1 MGKKSKFTGSKLL
14 GAELRRLR
22 GDRSLAQISA
32 LSRSEPLTERINPV
46 SAPALSQI
54 ETGVSFPSLDTLH
67 SLATLYQTPMQQLLD
82 FVVQERVL
90 ESQDF
95 ELPADYEAVKTEFR
109 TAFEGGRWRQAMALA
124 VRGEELGE
132 TASERVGWR
141 ANRAICLQQFG
152 LRDDAVQMLLGCT
165 SDPDAPEDRLY
176 QLHRSLAE
184 ALASSGHLSAAA
196 AIAGR
201 ALELAPDDLPR
212 HWRWQLLSTH
222 ARLVLMENEARETPD
237 AAGVAKALDQVER
250 ALTLVPPE
258 QEQARLL
265 LGVQVAIAQKLS
277 GARER
282 AVTDL
287 EMICSE
293 ARAGSQPLARVH
305 AQLALGRLARED
317 GDLEEAA
324 RVLLSAEQ
332 EAMDEAYVDEA
343 FEAYFELHLVSK
355 LAEDGKHEYYLKR
368 CRRYYPLV
376 QAKTPQ
382 VLAYEKIAR
391 SQA

>member
-14 GAELRRLR
+14 GAELRKLR

-32 LSRSEPLTERINPV
+32 LSRSEPLSERINPI

-90 ESQDF
+90 EST
-95 ELPADYEAVKTEFR
+95 DYRIPESHDEVKAAFR
-109 TAFEGGRWRQAMALA
+109 TAFEGGRWREAMAMA
-124 VRGEELGE
+124 VRGEELAE
-132 TASERVGWR
+132 TPSERVGWR

-152 LRDDAVQMLLGCT
+152 LRDDAVQMLLACT

-201 ALELAPDDLPR
+201 ALDLAPEDLPR

-222 ARLVLMENEARETPD
+222 ARLVLMENESREQVDET
-237 AAGVAKALDQVER
+237 GVTQALDQIER
-250 ALTLVPPE
+250 ALTLVPSE

-265 LGVQVAIAQKLS
+265 LGIQAAIARKLL
-277 GARER
+277 GARAE
-282 AVTDL
+282 ANADL
-287 EMICSE
+287 DAIRSE
-293 ARAGSQPLARVH
+293 ARADGQPLASVH
-305 AQLALGRLARED
+305 AELALGRLARED
-317 GDLEEAA
+317 ERLEEAA
-324 RVLLSAEQ
+324 RVLLEAEQ
-332 EAMDEAYVDEA
+332 EAMDQGYVDEA
-343 FEAYFELHLVSK
+343 FEAYYELHLVSRQ
-355 LAEDGKHEYYLKR
+355 AGDGKHEYYLKR

-382 VLAYEKIAR
+382 VLAYEKLAR

>member
-1 MGKKSKFTGSKLL
+1 MGKKIKFTGSKLL

-22 GDRSLAQISA
+22 GDRSLAQVAA
-32 LSRSEPLTERINPV
+32 LSRSEPLSQRINPV

-82 FVVQERVL
+82 FVVQERIL
-90 ESQDF
+90 DDESL
-95 ELPADYEAVKTEFR
+95 ELPDEHDAVKAAFR
-109 TAFEGGRWRQAMALA
+109 ASFETGRWREAMALA
-124 VRGEELGE
+124 VRGEELAE
-132 TASERVGWR
+132 TPSERVGWR

-184 ALASSGHLSAAA
+184 ALASSGHLGAAA
-196 AIAGR
+196 AIADR
-201 ALELAPDDLPR
+201 ALALAPEDLPR
-212 HWRWQLLSTH
+212 HWRWQLLSTR
-222 ARLVLMENEARETPD
+222 ARLVLMENETRSRPQEQEVRE
-237 AAGVAKALDQVER
+237 ALDQVER
-250 ALTLVPPE
+250 SLTLVSPD
-258 QEQARLL
+258 QDQARLL
-265 LGVQVAIAQKLS
+265 LGVQAALARKLL
-277 GARER
+277 GEIDR
-282 AVTDL
+282 AADEL
-287 EMICSE
+287 EDVRAE
-293 ARAGSQPLARVH
+293 AHVNSQPLVEAI
-305 AQLALGRLARED
+305 AGIALGRLERERGQLD
-317 GDLEEAA
+317 EAA
-324 RVLLSAEQ
+324 SLLLAAEQ
-332 EAMDEAYVDEA
+332 VAIDEGFVDEA

-355 LAEDGKHEYYLKR
+355 AAGDGRHVYYLKR

-382 VLAYEKIAR
+382 VLAYEKLAR

>member
-22 GDRSLAQISA
+22 GDRSLAQIA
-32 LSRSEPLTERINPV
+32 ELSRCEPLSERISPI

-90 ESQDF
+90 ESEGLD
-95 ELPADYEAVKTEFR
+95 LPEDHEAVKSAFR
-109 TAFEGGRWRQAMALA
+109 EAFEAGRWRLAMALA
-124 VRGEELGE
+124 VRGEELAGR
-132 TASERVGWR
+132 ASERVGWR
-141 ANRAICLQQFG
+141 ANRAICMQQFG
-152 LRDDAVQMLLGCT
+152 LRDDAVQIILSCT
-165 SDPDAPEDRLY
+165 SDPDASEEHLY

-196 AIAGR
+196 AIATR
-201 ALELAPDDLPR
+201 ALELAPEDLPR
-212 HWRWQLLSTH
+212 HWRWQLLSTR
-222 ARLVLMENEARETPD
+222 ARLVLLENEARERPLPT
-237 AAGVAKALDQVER
+237 AVKEALDQVER
-250 ALTLVPPE
+250 ALTLVPTE

-265 LGVQVAIAQKLS
+265 LGIHSAIAWKLL
-277 GARER
+277 GDRER
-282 AVTDL
+282 AAGEL
-287 EMICSE
+287 EDIRSE
-293 ARAGSQPLARVH
+293 ARANGQPLAAV
-305 AQLALGRLARED
+305 LAEIALARLLRED
-317 GDLEEAA
+317 GQLEEAA
-324 RVLLSAEQ
+324 RILQSAEQ
-332 EAMDEAYVDEA
+332 TAMDESYVDEA
-343 FEAYFELHLVSK
+343 FEAYFELHLVSR
-355 LAEDGKHEYYLKR
+355 ASGDGRHDYYLKR

-382 VLAYEKIAR
+382 VLAYEKLAR